1 MLADIEVPIVIVGF
15 GNADDI
21 VKCLTAIGGQRGCP
35 RIGVFICENG
45 GGEAFEALIKALS
58 SPSGPCAGDVKN
70 ADLEAPIF
78 PRIRRLRLATA
89 DVPVFVGQ
97 AKENLGF
104 PGGVNSWM
112 RLFLTE
118 RGWDGVWV
126 LNPDTWPAPDA
137 LAELIAFA
145 AKRGKG
151 MVQSRIMFPD
161 RSDIASSRGLK
172 WHKLRASAT
181 GVDIFAPVSPEPDP
195 DDVERRIDSPTGVSF
210 YATRACI
217 DKIGLM
223 DDSYWL
229 YWEDFDWGV
238 RAKAAC
244 GVGYAHNSVV
254 PHIGGSSSGAVRK
267 RAQRSAVAVYL
278 GARNRLHFVRQ
289 HHPGWFAWTV
299 FVSFLRTG
307 EYLAAGSTRN
317 FAAANKG
324 LVAGLRGEKGRPEF
338 APKEAKV

>member
-1 MLADIEVPIVIVGF
+1 MLVDVEIPIVIVGF
-15 GNADDI
+15 GNAADI
-21 VKCLTAIGGQRGCP
+21 VKCLTAIGKQRGCP

-45 GGEAFEALIKALS
+45 GANAFDALIKALS
-58 SPSGPCAGDVKN
+58 SSGGPCAGDTEN
-70 ADLEAPIF
+70 ADLEARIF
-78 PRIRRLRLATA
+78 LRIRRLRLAGV
-89 DVPVFVGQ
+89 DIPVFIGQ
-97 AKENLGF
+97 PKGNLGF
-104 PGGVNSWM
+104 PGGVNSWL
-112 RLFLTE
+112 RLFLPE
-118 RGWDGVWV
+118 RGWDGVSI

-145 AKRGKG
+145 VKRQKG

-172 WHKLRASAT
+172 WHKLKASAT
-181 GVDIFAPVSPEPDP
+181 GVDIFAPVSPAPDP
-195 DDVERRIDSPTGVSF
+195 DDVERRINSPTGVSF
-210 YATRACI
+210 YVTRACI

-267 RAQRSAVAVYL
+267 RAERSAAAVYL
-278 GARNRLHFVRQ
+278 GNRNKLHFVRQ

-307 EYLAAGSTRN
+307 EYLAVGSTRN
-317 FAAANKG
+317 FAAAIKG
-324 LVAGLRGEKGRPEF
+324 LIAGLRGEKGRPEV
-338 APKEAKV
+338 AAKEASV